1 MFCCVNSCCV
11 VLFTRVVF
19 QTRSNC
25 RNKEKMQLEY
35 ANYEANNFGLKVFK
49 DDAFPVTYLRMT
61 SRSVDRVSLK
71 TVICT
76 DCRSNGKFIQNV
88 IQKRDKVLGTKILP
102 DNNHLNQ
109 QKYIIN
115 KQDY

>member
-1 MFCCVNSCCV
+1 
-11 VLFTRVVF
+11 
-19 QTRSNC
+19 
-25 RNKEKMQLEY
+25 MQLEY